1 MEIKN
6 NDDGHGIRKTKRSN
20 MNEPLIYLASTSPR
34 RRALLEQ
41 IAVSY
46 RTLNVDV
53 DEQMHPHEAPE
64 VYVLRVALEK
74 ARAGWRMLDARVR
87 RPVLGADTVVV
98 VDGLVLGKP
107 RDREH
112 GLDMLTRLSGR
123 SHHVLTGIALVG
135 DEEREM
141 SRLSVSTVTFRR
153 MSEAECATYWATGEP
168 VDKAGA
174 YAVQGRAAVF
184 ISRLEGS
191 FSGVMGLPLY
201 ETAELLRDFGTLVFD
216 ADLAG
221 KTGP

>member
-1 MEIKN
+1 
-6 NDDGHGIRKTKRSN
+6 
-20 MNEPLIYLASTSPR
+20 MNEPLIYLASASPR

-41 IAVSY
+41 TAVSY
-46 RTLNVDV
+46 RTLNVDI

-64 VYVLRVALEK
+64 VYVLRVALDK

-107 RDREH
+107 RDRAH
-112 GLDMLTRLSGR
+112 GLDMLARLSGR
-123 SHHVLTGIALVG
+123 SHHVLTGVALVG
-135 DEEREM
+135 DGGREA

-153 MSEAECATYWATGEP
+153 MSEAECMAYWATGEP

-201 ETAELLRDFGTLVFD
+201 ETAELLRDFGMPVFD
-216 ADLAG
+216 VDLAG
-221 KTGP
+221 KAGS